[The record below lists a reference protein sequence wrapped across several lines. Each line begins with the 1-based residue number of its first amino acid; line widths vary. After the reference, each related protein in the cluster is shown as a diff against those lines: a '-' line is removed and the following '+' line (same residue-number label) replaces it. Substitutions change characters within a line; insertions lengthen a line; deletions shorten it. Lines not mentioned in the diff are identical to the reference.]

1 MNSPETTGDRQ
12 GRASGHFKGGHGR
25 VQEGYRGGVWSAQ
38 NPQKSHGEKSEIT
51 PLQMTLLTQEKQ
63 SHSTQNEQNDL
74 WNGKPVTQVFHDF
87 KTLWLKIK
95 KDLPGTS
102 LFYLS
107 CRQNRGLMEEM
118 AVDELGF
125 TEEAN
130 LKAKKAALNNNHG
143 QKNREDRVAGM
154 HIRTTAL
161 EQKGNLNG

>member
-1 MNSPETTGDRQ
+1 MSLQGVFPLDRLHECETTKNLFLKCMHNAG
-12 GRASGHFKGGHGR
+12 
-25 VQEGYRGGVWSAQ
+25 Q
-38 NPQKSHGEKSEIT
+38 N
-51 PLQMTLLTQEKQ
+51 
-63 SHSTQNEQNDL
+63 HSMCR
-74 WNGKPVTQVFHDF
+74 KF
-87 KTLWLKIK
+87 
-95 KDLPGTS
+95 S

-107 CRQNRGLMEEM
+107 CRQNRGLMEET

-154 HIRTTAL
+154 HIRATAL

>member
-1 MNSPETTGDRQ
+1 
-12 GRASGHFKGGHGR
+12 
-25 VQEGYRGGVWSAQ
+25 
-38 NPQKSHGEKSEIT
+38 
-51 PLQMTLLTQEKQ
+51 
-63 SHSTQNEQNDL
+63 
-74 WNGKPVTQVFHDF
+74 
-87 KTLWLKIK
+87 
-95 KDLPGTS
+95 
-102 LFYLS
+102 
-107 CRQNRGLMEEM
+107 MEEM